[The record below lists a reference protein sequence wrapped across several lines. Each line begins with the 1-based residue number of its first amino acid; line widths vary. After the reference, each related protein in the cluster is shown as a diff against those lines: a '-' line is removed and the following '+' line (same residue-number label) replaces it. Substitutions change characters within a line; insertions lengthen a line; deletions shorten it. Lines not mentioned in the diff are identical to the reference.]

1 MRFSFTFS
9 QDKVHVMKHDLRELE
24 HLSGIYPLEH
34 ISGIYPLEHISGIY
48 PLEHISGIYRLVNM
62 K

>member
-9 QDKVHVMKHDLRELE
+9 QDTVHVMNYDLRELE

-48 PLEHISGIYRLVNM
+48 ILEHISGIYTLVNM